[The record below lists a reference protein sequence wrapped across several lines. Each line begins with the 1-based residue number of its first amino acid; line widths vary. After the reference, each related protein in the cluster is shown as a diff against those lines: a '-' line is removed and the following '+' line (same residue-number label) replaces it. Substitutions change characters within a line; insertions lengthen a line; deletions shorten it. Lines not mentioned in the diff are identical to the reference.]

1 MKSDMAFGGILPLP
15 ALRLALPLAR
25 TFDAKAIKFF
35 KRGFSPCVPEQ
46 KWVLRY
52 RCRVLRIRRNSRP
65 FCKFEVRLAKR
76 GDLWEVTGAW
86 VNRDP
91 DQYEPTE
98 VAEDLDLLE
107 QLIERL
113 ATGDFAEESRLP
125 ITELW
130 WPIPRP
136 PAKE

>member
-1 MKSDMAFGGILPLP
+1 MAFGDILPLP

-25 TFDAKAIKFF
+25 TFDATAIKFF
-35 KRGFSPCVPEQ
+35 RRGFSPCVPEQ
-46 KWVLRY
+46 RWVLRY

-107 QLIERL
+107 HLIERL
-113 ATGDFAEESRLP
+113 ASGDFAEESRLP
-125 ITELW
+125 FSAYFGDLGK
-130 WPIPRP
+130 PQRK
-136 PAKE
+136 A